1 MKVILDTNFLV
12 DCVRFKIDINSE
24 LSGNELFVL
33 DSVVFELEKITKRGS
48 KESTLAKMAL
58 DYVKGKGLK
67 ILKSKEK
74 STDKSLQN
82 YSEQGYA
89 IATHDRVLKN
99 KIKSDGGKVIYLR
112 QKRYVVFE

>member
-12 DCVRFKIDINSE
+12 DCVRFKIDIGLE

-33 DSVVFELEKITKRGS
+33 DSVITEIERIAKRGS
-48 KESTLAKMAL
+48 KESALAKVAL

-74 STDKSLQN
+74 DTDESLLV
-82 YSEQGYA
+82 YSKQGYA
-89 IATHDRVLKN
+89 IATHDRILKN
-99 KIKSDGGKVIYLR
+99 KIKKGGGKVIYIR
-112 QKRYVVFE
+112 QKRYVFFE

>member
-1 MKVILDTNFLV
+1 MRVVLDTNFLV
-12 DCVRFKIDINSE
+12 DCVRFKVDISSE
-24 LSGNELFVL
+24 LVGNELFVL
-33 DSVVFELEKITKRGS
+33 DSVLFELEKIAGRGS
-48 KESTLAKMAL
+48 KESAFAKMAL

-74 STDKSLQN
+74 STDKSLQS

-99 KIKSDGGKVIYLR
+99 RIKNNGGKVIYIR